1 MKVEKRGKIRIYFD
15 VLRLLLKELKDSGH
29 PSLTRV
35 AHEANLPYDRF
46 QNYLEHLI
54 QLGMVSRREGKLV
67 VTEKGLE
74 YIGEFEKIAIFLR
87 HMGLLP

>member
-46 QNYLEHLI
+46 QNCLEGLI
-54 QLGMVSRREGKLV
+54 QLGMVSRGGGKLV